1 MTLIRQTHLDEA
13 VASGILSPAE
23 AKALAD
29 LAARNGVPSRAAQE
43 RVPLFS
49 NFNEIF
55 VSIGLVMLIGAV
67 VALLSSLVEPFQW
80 GQQPKPDF
88 GSALVAAV
96 AAAVAWG
103 LTELLSHRRMTAP
116 AIIAVLASAYFVG
129 VACSLALFGD
139 LRWADIRFWGY
150 MLWQPL
156 AAALLV
162 VGLGLLRFR
171 LPFLVLPLAIGL
183 VHLAITVATQVLDR
197 GGHRGPGDF
206 VLVLFPV
213 LGLLFLAIAMRRDL
227 RDPDRTARQSHYAL
241 WLYLVALPLILFF
254 PLNFVFFFFRASPL
268 GLGLL
273 VAIIL
278 AGTVLGLLLDR
289 RTPVI
294 ATIVMATYALLFDSR
309 AIQSMRPFN
318 SMLSIPILAMIGCY
332 VVALGVRW
340 RVARRLLIERL
351 PNWAFLSRL
360 PPVS

>member
-23 AKALAD
+23 AKELAD
-29 LAARNGVPSRAAQE
+29 LAAKNGVPARADQE
-43 RVPLFS
+43 RVSLFS

-67 VALLSSLVEPFQW
+67 VALLSSLVEPFKW

-103 LTELLSHRRMTAP
+103 LTELLSYRRMTAP
-116 AIIAVLASAYFVG
+116 AIIAVLASCYFAG
-129 VACSLALFGD
+129 VACSLALFGRLD
-139 LRWADIRFWGY
+139 WADIGSWAYRP
-150 MLWQPL
+150 WQPL

-162 VGLGLLRFR
+162 VGLGLVRFR
-171 LPFLVLPLAIGL
+171 LPFLVLPSAIGL
-183 VHLAITVATQVLDR
+183 VHLAIAVITPVLDR
-197 GGHRGPGDF
+197 GPRGLDALT
-206 VLVLFPV
+206 LVLYPAV
-213 LGLLFLAIAMRRDL
+213 GLLFLAIAMRRDR
-227 RDPDRTARQSHYAL
+227 RDPDRTTRKSQYAL
-241 WLYLVALPLILFF
+241 WLYVVALPLILIF
-254 PLNFVFFFFRASPL
+254 PTAIVFNLMGASPL

-294 ATIVMATYALLFDSR
+294 ATIVVVTYVLVAHRRGIS
-309 AIQSMRPFN
+309 